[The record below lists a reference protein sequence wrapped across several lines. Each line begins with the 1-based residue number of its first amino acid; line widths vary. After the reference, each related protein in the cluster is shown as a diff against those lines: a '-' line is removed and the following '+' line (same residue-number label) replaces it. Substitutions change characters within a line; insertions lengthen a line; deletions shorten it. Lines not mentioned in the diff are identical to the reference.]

1 MKQYIVIGLGNFGLS
16 LAQQLEENGCEVLG
30 IDMSRELVEHAKDFL
45 SHAVIGD
52 ATNKELLSS
61 LSLKDFDGSVISI
74 GQDMAPSILIA
85 LYLKEAG
92 AQNIIVRAV
101 SRDHGKIL
109 EKIGVTEVLYPE
121 NEMAVKLANRLSMK
135 NALDY
140 LPLSDEHGIL
150 EVIPPKSFI
159 GKDLKELQI
168 SARFKCQVIAIKH
181 MNHGAG
187 AESATGDFSLKIPPS
202 ADDIITSGT
211 IMIIIGKVKDIEK
224 IQLLP

>member
-52 ATNKELLSS
+52 ATNKDLLSS
-61 LSLKDFDGSVISI
+61 LSLKDFDGSIISI
-74 GQDMAPSILIA
+74 GQDMAPSTLIA

-168 SARFKCQVIAIKH
+168 SVRFKCQVIAIKH
-181 MNHGAG
+181 MNHRAG

-202 ADDIITSGT
+202 ADDIITSDT